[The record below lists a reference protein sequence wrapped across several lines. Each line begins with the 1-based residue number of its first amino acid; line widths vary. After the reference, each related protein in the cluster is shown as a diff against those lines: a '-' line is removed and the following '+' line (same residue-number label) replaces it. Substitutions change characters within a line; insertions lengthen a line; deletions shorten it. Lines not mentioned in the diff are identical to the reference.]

1 MCVSMSL
8 SMSMCVGMLCTCV
21 CVRACMC
28 KFSFVLS
35 FPALSSLSLF
45 YFSQS
50 SFSVSVRE
58 DATRGSLL
66 PRSMCFTLR
75 HLRIS
80 SGSQMRDCAHYEHK
94 AKVQEGENSSGS
106 PQEEAFR
113 SIIELILNITLIHL
127 IADNISQFER

>member
-1 MCVSMSL
+1 MSPVL
-8 SMSMCVGMLCTCV
+8 RAMQGV
-21 CVRACMC
+21 CVHVFVHVHVCGHVVYVCVCMC

-35 FPALSSLSLF
+35 FPALSPLSLF

-66 PRSMCFTLR
+66 PRSMCFTLW

-94 AKVQEGENSSGS
+94 QHFSV
-106 PQEEAFR
+106 
-113 SIIELILNITLIHL
+113 
-127 IADNISQFER
+127 